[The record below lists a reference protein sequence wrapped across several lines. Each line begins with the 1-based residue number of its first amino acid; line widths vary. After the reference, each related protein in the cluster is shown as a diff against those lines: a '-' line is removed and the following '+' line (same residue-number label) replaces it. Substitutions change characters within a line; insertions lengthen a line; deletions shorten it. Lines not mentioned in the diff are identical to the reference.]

1 MVGDRAILSR
11 MDVVIGR
18 ELDLEDLYT
27 TPDDGNRYE
36 ILDSALVMTPAPNRA
51 HQRAVHRLAV
61 LLDGPACELGYE
73 VFTAPFAWRIGPG
86 QVPEPDVLVAA
97 PAATTE
103 RAVEGPPALVI
114 EVLSPTGQA
123 RDLYEKRR
131 VYAQGG
137 AAWYW
142 IVDPATPRL
151 TVLHLV
157 RDAYEQSAYVEGDDV
172 YETRE
177 PFRVRVV
184 PLELT

>member
-1 MVGDRAILSR
+1 MLSR

-18 ELDLEDLYT
+18 ELDLEDLYN

-51 HQRAVHRLAV
+51 HQRAVLRLAM
-61 LLDGPACELGYE
+61 LLDGPARELGHE

-86 QVPEPDVLVAA
+86 QVPEPDVIVAA
-97 PAATTE
+97 PAVTTE
-103 RAVEGPPALVI
+103 RAVEGSPALVV
-114 EVLSPTGQA
+114 EVLSPTGQG

-131 VYAQGG
+131 VYAEGG
-137 AAWYW
+137 ATWYW
-142 IVDPATPRL
+142 VVDPATPSL
-151 TVLHLV
+151 TVLRLV

-177 PFRVRVV
+177 PLTVRVI
-184 PLELT
+184 PRTLTR